1 MINDI
6 LELKLE
12 HLSAFI
18 HRVDFIIQSS
28 WYEYKW
34 RQFQSIKDKLNPPH
48 WYCSVKT
55 YFIIYSLPLQSRI
68 NVPHPSLSVHEWLLK
83 GSQIQLWGDIKS
95 PDPCLTDHYQ
105 VGTHSL
111 VSPHHHC
118 ELSHQPCLWVCGE
131 YSIPIVISLPSHP
144 YHPCPTIYLLWI

>member
-34 RQFQSIKDKLNPPH
+34 RQFQSIKDKLNPPTLILFCQNIFH
-48 WYCSVKT
+48 YLQPPSTIEDKCPS
-55 YFIIYSLPLQSRI
+55 SLAVCTRVTFEGLQ
-68 NVPHPSLSVHEWLLK
+68 NTT
-83 GSQIQLWGDIKS
+83 WGDIKS
-95 PDPCLTDHYQ
+95 PNPCLTDHYL

-111 VSPHHHC
+111 VSPHHYC
-118 ELSHQPCLWVCGE
+118 ELCLWVCGE

-144 YHPCPTIYLLWI
+144 SHPCPTIYLLWI